1 MAIKITVK
9 KEPDKNRIEVYREFY
24 GEDGEKKLD
33 EIIAKA
39 IVKGERDESR
49 VHKAD
54 N

>member
-33 EIIAKA
+33 EMIGKA
-39 IVKGERDESR
+39 IVKEERTEAEHERST
-49 VHKAD
+49 
-54 N
+54 